1 VPSPLRRCI
10 ACPVTFGASDGPL
23 FSASGIPGQAGFTQD
38 QPLAGTSAG
47 RRHQCEGFFPKRLP
61 NLSYVRNM
69 RVLGSDIA
77 ATKQV
82 AE

>member
-1 VPSPLRRCI
+1 VPSLLRPCI
-10 ACPVTFGASDGPL
+10 ACPVSFGASGGLL
-23 FSASGIPGQAGFTQD
+23 FSASGDPGRAGSTQD
-38 QPLAGTSAG
+38 QSLAGPSAG